1 MHASRS
7 VLLLVLAI
15 ASAPSLAQFPGG
27 GRGDS
32 GGRGGIDG
40 GRNIRSES
48 RPLREPSR
56 SDAISPGATIQAQLD
71 AIEDSLKLTEV
82 QRAAWFAFSDPVQKL
97 GDMMS
102 RLRFDARVGLPP
114 SGSALEQLDKVADDE
129 RRRAAIVEQIIASAR
144 ALYAI
149 LTTEQRALADRR
161 FAMPVTDLTF
171 GSLSVRA
178 DERGSVRDRR

>member
-27 GRGDS
+27 G
-32 GGRGGIDG
+32 IDG
-40 GRNIRSES
+40 AHNSRNES

-71 AIEDSLKLTEV
+71 AIEDSLKLTEA

-114 SGSALEQLDKVADDE
+114 SGGALEQLDKGADDE
-129 RRRAAIVEQIIASAR
+129 RGSRPTPTGLSCGRTLVNTQSR
-144 ALYAI
+144 L
-149 LTTEQRALADRR
+149 RRR
-161 FAMPVTDLTF
+161 FILDAF
-171 GSLSVRA
+171 SNFERA
-178 DERGSVRDRR
+178 R

>member
-1 MHASRS
+1 
-7 VLLLVLAI
+7 
-15 ASAPSLAQFPGG
+15 
-27 GRGDS
+27 
-32 GGRGGIDG
+32 
-40 GRNIRSES
+40 
-48 RPLREPSR
+48 
-56 SDAISPGATIQAQLD
+56 
-71 AIEDSLKLTEV
+71 
-82 QRAAWFAFSDPVQKL
+82 
-97 GDMMS
+97 MS

-114 SGSALEQLDKVADDE
+114 SGNALEQLDKVADDE